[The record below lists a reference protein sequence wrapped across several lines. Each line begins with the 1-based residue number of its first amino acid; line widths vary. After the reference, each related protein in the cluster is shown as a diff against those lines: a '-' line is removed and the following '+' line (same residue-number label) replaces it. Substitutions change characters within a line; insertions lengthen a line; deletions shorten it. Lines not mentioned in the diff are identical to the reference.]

1 MQRRCV
7 IISAYNTSSVRESI
21 RLRDDDFVLC
31 ADGGYALAM
40 REGVRPDLLIGD
52 FDSMAAPENP
62 VCKIV
67 RLPMH
72 KDDTDTMACVRYAI
86 DQGLCGNRHC
96 RRNRRQV

>member
-40 REGVRPDLLIGD
+40 REGVRPI
-52 FDSMAAPENP
+52 
-62 VCKIV
+62 C
-67 RLPMH
+67 
-72 KDDTDTMACVRYAI
+72 
-86 DQGLCGNRHC
+86 
-96 RRNRRQV
+96 